1 MTETHKIQNGIS
13 KRIIHYRIELLPKKI
28 SSSFTIGKFV
38 CCIFPD
44 FADNYGILIFSL
56 NSLSQIVKKNIR
68 QFISNIKSPACYTA
82 PEPFTKN
89 TIPAADI
96 LTVAFILLNNLW
108 KQFYTPPGMII
119 IRIIN
124 KFIPTEIRAFL
135 AIVSSEIFV
144 MTVHI
149 EIFAVTACMAEY
161 TIKNYGYTILILSC
175 FAKGFKVILAAEKA
189 VNFFIVSSIISVI

>member
-1 MTETHKIQNGIS
+1 
-13 KRIIHYRIELLPKKI
+13 
-28 SSSFTIGKFV
+28 
-38 CCIFPD
+38 
-44 FADNYGILIFSL
+44 
-56 NSLSQIVKKNIR
+56 
-68 QFISNIKSPACYTA
+68 
-82 PEPFTKN
+82 
-89 TIPAADI
+89 
-96 LTVAFILLNNLW
+96 
-108 KQFYTPPGMII
+108 MII

-149 EIFAVTACMAEY
+149 EIFAVTACMTEY